1 MDIKMKKN
9 RLAKELEWEEKITK
23 TLERRSKNHYDLL
36 SLHYSQGC
44 YCLIDYSGTVVSK
57 YYKRIESIA
66 KKVEDM
72 LLEGN

>member
-1 MDIKMKKN
+1 MDIKVKKN

-23 TLERRSKNHYDLL
+23 TLERRSKNNYDLL
-36 SLHYSQGC
+36 SLHYSEGC
-44 YCLIDYSGTVVSK
+44 YCLIDYSWTVVSK

>member
-1 MDIKMKKN
+1 MKKN
-9 RLAKELEWEEKITK
+9 RLAKELEWEEKITR
-23 TLERRSKNHYDLL
+23 TLERRSRHYDLL

-57 YYKRIESIA
+57 YYKRVESIA

-72 LLEGN
+72 QLEGN